1 MPDTEHPSVNRS
13 RSKFPELAL
22 EETNL
27 RVACRSCNSSKGS
40 KVLNGENF
48 REPLTAPVDELQ
60 ELIDAGF
67 TDHEILIYLDEAKEI
82 PRTVASLE

>member
-1 MPDTEHPSVNRS
+1 M
-13 RSKFPELAL
+13 
-22 EETNL
+22 
-27 RVACRSCNSSKGS
+27 
-40 KVLNGENF
+40 LNGENF